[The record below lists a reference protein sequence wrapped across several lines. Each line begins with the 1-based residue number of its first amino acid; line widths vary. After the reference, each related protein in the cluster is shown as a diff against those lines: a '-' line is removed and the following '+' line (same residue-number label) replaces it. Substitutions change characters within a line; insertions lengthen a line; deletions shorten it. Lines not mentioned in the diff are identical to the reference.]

1 MKKTISF
8 HTKFG
13 WISAVEEKGK
23 ITEINFSKKKNSG
36 KSLILNK
43 LKKKIKENFSGNTI
57 SLNIPLQI
65 IGNPIQKKVW
75 HELKKIRF
83 GQTKSYG
90 DIAKKLKISP
100 RHVGK
105 VCGQN
110 NHILLIPCHRVLGL
124 NHELVGYGGGLSLKR
139 KLLEFEQGFIF

>member
-43 LKKKIKENFSGNTI
+43 LKKKIKEYFSGNTI

-65 IGNPIQKKVW
+65 IGNSIQKKIW
-75 HELKKIRF
+75 HELQKIKF

-105 VCGQN
+105 VCSQN
-110 NHILLIPCHRVLGL
+110 NHILLIPCHRVLRSD
-124 NHELVGYGGGLSLKR
+124 GGLGGFSAVGGIKLKQ
-139 KLLEFEQGFIF
+139 KLLNFEKT

>member
-1 MKKTISF
+1 MKKIISF

-43 LKKKIKENFSGNTI
+43 LKKKIKEYFSGNTI

-65 IGNPIQKKVW
+65 IGNSIQKKIW
-75 HELKKIRF
+75 HELQKIKF

-110 NHILLIPCHRVLGL
+110 NHILLIPCHRVLRSDGSL
-124 NHELVGYGGGLSLKR
+124 GGFSAIGGIKLKQ
-139 KLLEFEQGFIF
+139 KLLNFEKT

>member
-1 MKKTISF
+1 MKKIISF

-43 LKKKIKENFSGNTI
+43 LKKRIKDYFLGNTI
-57 SLNIPLQI
+57 SFNIPLQI
-65 IGNPIQKKVW
+65 IGNRIQKKVW
-75 HELKKIRF
+75 HELKKIKF

-110 NHILLIPCHRVLGL
+110 NHILLIPCHRVLRSDGSL
-124 NHELVGYGGGLSLKR
+124 GGFSAIGGIKLKQ
-139 KLLEFEQGFIF
+139 KLLNFEKT

>member
-43 LKKKIKENFSGNTI
+43 LKKKIKDYFSGKTI

-65 IGNPIQKKVW
+65 TGNPIQKKVW
-75 HELKKIRF
+75 HELKKIKF

-110 NHILLIPCHRVLGL
+110 NHILLIPCHRVLRSDGSL
-124 NHELVGYGGGLSLKR
+124 GGVSALGGIKLKQ
-139 KLLEFEQGFIF
+139 KLLNFEKT